1 MSSCLAKYCV
11 LNFREHSHQVG
22 GRQFVPV
29 LWSEV
34 LSKLASLRE
43 TDGIDDMFGAFIND
57 LFKIQDDTLPHP
69 RYKSLYEKKGHSLI
83 VHRTIVIS
91 GEVPEIGPRR
101 IRRDPSRK
109 R

>member
-1 MSSCLAKYCV
+1 MSSCLARCCV

-29 LWSEV
+29 IWSEV
-34 LSKLASLRE
+34 SSKPVSLRE

-57 LFKIQDDTLPHP
+57 LFEIQDHTLPDP
-69 RYKSLYEKKGHSLI
+69 RYKSLYEKEGHSLV

-101 IRRDPSRK
+101 IRRDPSCK